1 MIAEQVYIFVY
12 AILAGVVAAFL
23 YDILR
28 IKRRAIKTGVIFVSL
43 EDLLYWL
50 IAAVLLFVTVY
61 NSNNGQMRAFI
72 FIGNVIGVILYETLL
87 SNIVIKSSI
96 TIINI
101 IKIILRF
108 IWKVISYPFKLLY
121 KMISI
126 PALFIFGLIV
136 KILRLIGGGLR
147 LAFGKADVKGKARIL
162 GKKAVGIKLK
172 AGRLGKKSFK
182 RITQRKKKIKE
193 NGEGGLVQKKRKK
206 SKKVRKKK
214 MTSQNQ
220 NDTRAF

>member
-1 MIAEQVYIFVY
+1 MIAEQVYIFLY

-43 EDLLYWL
+43 EDILYWL
-50 IAAVLLFVTVY
+50 IAAVLLFITVY
-61 NSNNGQMRAFI
+61 NSNSGQMRGFI

-96 TIINI
+96 IIINI
-101 IKIILRF
+101 FKTILRF

-121 KMISI
+121 KVISI
-126 PALFIFGLIV
+126 PALFIFSLIV
-136 KILRLIGGGLR
+136 KILRLIARGFR
-147 LAFGKADVKGKARIL
+147 LAFGKADVKGKARML
-162 GKKAVGIKLK
+162 GKKARGVKLK
-172 AGRLGKKSFK
+172 AGKLGKRSFK
-182 RITQRKKKIKE
+182 RIIQRKEKIKE
-193 NGEGGLVQKKRKK
+193 NNENGLAQKKRKR

-214 MTSQNQ
+214 KTSQNQ
-220 NDTRAF
+220 NDTRAS

>member
-1 MIAEQVYIFVY
+1 MIAEQVYIFLY

-28 IKRRAIKTGVIFVSL
+28 IKRRAIKTGVIFVSI

-61 NSNNGQMRAFI
+61 NSNNGQMRGFI
-72 FIGNVIGVILYETLL
+72 FIGNVIGVILYETLF

-96 TIINI
+96 TTINI
-101 IKIILRF
+101 IKLILRF
-108 IWKVISYPFKLLY
+108 IWNVLSYPFKLLY
-121 KMISI
+121 KIISI

-136 KILRLIGGGLR
+136 KILRLIGRGFR
-147 LAFGKADVKGKARIL
+147 LAFGKADVKGKARML
-162 GKKAVGIKLK
+162 GKKARGVKSKVG
-172 AGRLGKKSFK
+172 GLGKKSFR
-182 RITQRKKKIKE
+182 RIIRKKEKIKDIDE
-193 NGEGGLVQKKRKK
+193 SSLAQKKKRRT
-206 SKKVRKKK
+206 KKVRKKK

-220 NDTRAF
+220 NDDRAS